1 MLSPLMR
8 VVGALINSAIAD
20 MLEGARMKIRGT
32 NQRKLIPIVTNHHIS
47 HYWDEYISHLQL
59 DGNLIVIDSEA
70 WHVRHEIRNQTIAAS
85 KINDPDAVTEAVERL
100 LEKRL
105 RCWAAAILGIS
116 PLTYWRMTK
125 VSKRDI
131 IMTLALAGVVGF
143 FGGVILAAATHS
155 GNSLTN
161 AYMAVRLLDIPM
173 KLLLLGAA
181 ILCIRVIVSDIR
193 DDIREYIKGKD
204 GVK

>member
-1 MLSPLMR
+1 M
-8 VVGALINSAIAD
+8 
-20 MLEGARMKIRGT
+20 
-32 NQRKLIPIVTNHHIS
+32 
-47 HYWDEYISHLQL
+47 
-59 DGNLIVIDSEA
+59 
-70 WHVRHEIRNQTIAAS
+70 
-85 KINDPDAVTEAVERL
+85 
-100 LEKRL
+100 
-105 RCWAAAILGIS
+105 
-116 PLTYWRMTK
+116 
-125 VSKRDI
+125 SKRDI
-131 IMTLALAGVVGF
+131 IMSLALAGVVGF